1 MSKHGLFAVLLL
13 VVFSVGAS
21 QTSTAQATASPGALS
36 QRELGEK
43 AISYIVHQFAIDQ
56 TNPVPETHKPLTKAG
71 NWSIAN
77 GVPAICANL
86 PFPCAQLSYRQ
97 PGTNVLCQWTLL
109 LKPDKDEGFVLDL
122 NEDAARYFS
131 RRHYDKAVSRVGF
144 DEITGG
150 KLISFDRPLYPEPA
164 KQNLL
169 QGVVKLLA
177 RIDENGHISD
187 LAVISGPGLLHGASI
202 DAVKRWVYEPLR
214 INSVP
219 LSVRT
224 VINVDYSFR

>member
-1 MSKHGLFAVLLL
+1 MSTREAFVVLLL
-13 VVFSVGAS
+13 LIFSAGPS
-21 QTSTAQATASPGALS
+21 QTSTAQATTSQGALS
-36 QRELGEK
+36 QQELGEK

-56 TNPVPETHKPLTKAG
+56 TNPVPETHKPLTKSG

-86 PFPCAQLSYRQ
+86 PFPCAVLSYKQ
-97 PGTNVLCQWTLL
+97 PGATVLCQWTLL

-150 KLISFDRPLYPEPA
+150 KLISFDRPLYPELA
-164 KQNLL
+164 KRNYL

-177 RIDENGHISD
+177 RIDQNGHISD
-187 LAVISGPGLLHGASI
+187 LTVISGPELLRGSSV
-202 DAVKRWVYEPLR
+202 DAVQRWTYEPLR